1 MQYRPEI
8 DGLRAFAIIPVVLY
22 HAGLL
27 GLRGGFVGVD
37 VFFVISGYL
46 ITSIILSERQAGT
59 FTLWRF
65 YKRRI
70 RRILPAMFLVLVV
83 AMGLA
88 WLLLLPK
95 AMEAFGRSL
104 LGVLTFSSNH
114 YFFKESGY
122 FDVSSDIK
130 PLLHTWSLAVEE
142 QFYIVFPLLCLALI
156 WLGRAAMMTGLLI
169 LVGASLIASQL
180 MLQSDPSAAFFLL
193 PFRAWEL
200 GLGCLVG
207 LWLFGRQQGRSHQAA
222 SLVGLCMVMAS
233 FIFLDAEVPFPGVN
247 ALLPTVG
254 TCLVIL
260 FAGQGTWVNWLLSRQ
275 VLVAVGL
282 ISYSLYLWHQ
292 VLFAFVRYRLPEDPS
307 MAVLI
312 GLIVLSIGL
321 AIVSY
326 WLVETPFRRHAS
338 MGFGRVGAIL
348 GVAFIAIASFGYSGK
363 ETSGFPSRFDVPAF
377 VQRGAFAFP
386 DTTNGWCFY
395 SINSEPDLEVGAPG
409 QACDLGDPDGRIKA
423 LLVGDSFAGQYEPF
437 WDAVGKDT
445 GIKIRSVTTNWCFPS
460 LSDRFPGPAG
470 GRAEAQCQ
478 SNRLFLRDH
487 VADYDIVILG
497 GQWTAVAKNGWLDD
511 VSGLLAVLATNPDQI
526 QIVMPSPPQTAPQS
540 VEAAAYG
547 VGPTLDVRS
556 RREVQA
562 QAANTALAAFADQ
575 VPSARFLSRDMMFS
589 NGAETSQYTSEGK
602 PFSLDGAHIS
612 IYGAQSAAEVFLAG
626 GFARTVLKAVE

>member
-22 HAGLL
+22 HAGVF
-27 GLRGGFVGVD
+27 GLSGGFAGVD

-65 YKRRI
+65 YQRRI
-70 RRILPAMFLVLVV
+70 RRIMPAMFFVLVV

-88 WLLLLPK
+88 WFLLLPK

-114 YFFKESGY
+114 HFFKESGY

-142 QFYIVFPLLCLALI
+142 QFYIFFPLLFMALI
-156 WLGRAAMMTGLLI
+156 WLGRTAMMTGLLV

-193 PFRAWEL
+193 PSRAWEL

-207 LWLFGRQQGRSHQAA
+207 LWLFGCQQGHSHQAA
-222 SLVGLCMVMAS
+222 SFFGLCMVMVS
-233 FIFLDAEVPFPGVN
+233 FIVLDAEVPFPGVN

-260 FAGQGTWVNWLLSRQ
+260 FAGRGTWAHWLLSRQ
-275 VLVAVGL
+275 VLVVVGL
-282 ISYSLYLWHQ
+282 SSYSLYLWHSM
-292 VLFAFVRYRLPEDPS
+292 LFAFVRYRLSADPS
-307 MAVLI
+307 VAVLS
-312 GLIVLSIGL
+312 GVIVLSVGL

-326 WLVETPFRRHAS
+326 RLVETPFRQNAS
-338 MGFGRVGAIL
+338 MGFVGGGAIL
-348 GVAFIAIASFGYSGK
+348 GLAFVAIASFGYSAK

-377 VQRGAFAFP
+377 VQRAEFAFP
-386 DTTNGWCFY
+386 DTKNGWCFY
-395 SINSEPDLEVGAPG
+395 SVDSEPELEIGAAG
-409 QACDLGDPDGRIKA
+409 QGCDLGDPDGPINA

-437 WDAVGKDT
+437 WDAVGKDA

-460 LSDRFPGPAG
+460 LTDRFPGPDG
-470 GRAEAQCQ
+470 GRADAQCQ
-478 SNRLFLRDH
+478 SNRAFLQENA
-487 VADYDIVILG
+487 ADYDIVILG
-497 GQWTAVAKNGWLDD
+497 GNWAAVAHNGWLED

-526 QIVMPSPPQTAPQS
+526 QIMMPSPPQTAPQS

-547 VGPTLDVRS
+547 VGPVLDGHSRS
-556 RREVQA
+556 EMKA
-562 QAANTALAAFADQ
+562 QSANTALLAIVEQ
-575 VPSARFLSRDMMFS
+575 VQSARFLSRDMMFS

-612 IYGAQSAAEVFLAG
+612 IYGAQTAAKVFLAG
-626 GFARTVLKAVE
+626 GFARTFLEAFD